1 MATSELHDRPPAE
14 ATEVRAITPA
24 LFVAHGAPS
33 TVLDADFA
41 QALGGWAAARP
52 RPRAIVALSAHAEA
66 DAVVR
71 VNSALQPR
79 IVHDFRGFPPEL
91 YALRYPA
98 PGAPAL
104 ASAIVSKLIAAGIE
118 ASLDRTTALDH
129 GVWVPLRLLFP
140 AADVPVVALTLP
152 SRRTPAML
160 LRMGA
165 ALAPLR
171 ASGILLLGS
180 GGIVHN
186 LRRLSW
192 DDPNGSPEG
201 WALGFDA
208 WVEERLAALDVGALE
223 AYSERG
229 PSAELAVPSSEHLDP
244 IFFVLGSR
252 AATDR
257 VETLYE
263 GFRFGTL
270 SLRSF
275 ALVPQ

>member
-1 MATSELHDRPPAE
+1 MRG
-14 ATEVRAITPA
+14 VTPA

-33 TVLDADFA
+33 TVLDRDFG

-52 RPRAIVALSAHAEA
+52 RPRVIVALSAHAEA

-71 VNSALQPR
+71 VNSALQPK
-79 IVHDFRGFPPEL
+79 IVHDFRGFPQEL
-91 YALRYPA
+91 YELRYPA

-104 ASAIVSKLIAAGIE
+104 ASAIVSRLMEAGIE
-118 ASLDRTTALDH
+118 AALDRTTLLDH

-152 SRRTPAML
+152 SGRTPGML

-171 ASGILLLGS
+171 ESGILLLGS

-192 DDPNGSPEG
+192 DDPNGPPEG
-201 WALGFDA
+201 WAQGFDA
-208 WVEERLAALDVGALE
+208 WFEERLAALDVAALE
-223 AYSERG
+223 AYGERG

-244 IFFVLGSR
+244 VFFVLGSR
-252 AATDR
+252 GATDR
-257 VETLYE
+257 VVTLYE
-263 GFRFGTL
+263 GFRYGTL

-275 ALVPQ
+275 ALVPR